1 MRGKV
6 EDRLAGGRVVSK
18 ERGGG
23 LCRPIRPFTKPR
35 VGGAN
40 SFSDAYR
47 LGTLKTNGDHG
58 TPIPTSALYT
68 HVVGGGVRLYYFA
81 FERSECGGGSAL
93 SLLGFR
99 TFIWRLESGFHLAAR
114 RQRAYRN

>member
-1 MRGKV
+1 MR
-6 EDRLAGGRVVSK
+6 LTGRMVVSK
-18 ERGGG
+18 ERGCA
-23 LCRPIRPFTKPR
+23 LCRPVRPFKERR

-40 SFSDAYR
+40 SFGGAKR

-58 TPIPTSALYT
+58 TPIPPSPLYA